1 MAVDFFPKCCLFFFA
16 CNSVIKI
23 GQELLNE
30 VPVERFILADF
41 AIYYFFKTIFQP
53 YSNRG
58 EAFQV
63 LLAKKLNNFKPV

>member
-1 MAVDFFPKCCLFFFA
+1 MAVDFFPKCCLFFFFA

-41 AIYYFFKTIFQP
+41 AIYYFFKTIF
-53 YSNRG
+53 
-58 EAFQV
+58 
-63 LLAKKLNNFKPV
+63 

>member
-1 MAVDFFPKCCLFFFA
+1 MALDFFPKCCLFFFV

-41 AIYYFFKTIFQP
+41 AI
-53 YSNRG
+53 
-58 EAFQV
+58 
-63 LLAKKLNNFKPV
+63 